1 MSGAKVR
8 IMVRYLDDVAVA
20 SCMDTKL
27 SDELGIQ
34 AWGEELYALV
44 ANLKGKKLVVNFQN
58 VVFMSSSALRVLITL
73 NNKTKTKGISLGL
86 CGINDN
92 IMEAFRITRLDT
104 LFVIK
109 KGEMEAAKSLK

>member
-1 MSGAKVR
+1 MSNSRVR
-8 IMVRYLDDVAVA
+8 IMVRYQDDAAVA

-34 AWGEELYALV
+34 AWGEELYNLV
-44 ANLKGKKLVVNFQN
+44 DNHKGKKLVVSFSN

-73 NNKTKTKGISLGL
+73 NNRTRAKGIKLAL

-92 IMEAFRITRLDT
+92 IMEAFKITRLDT
-104 LFVIK
+104 LFMIK
-109 KGEMEAAKSLK
+109 RSELEAVKALK